1 MHGTYIIA
9 QNEDGFFMIDQ
20 HAAQERIKYEF
31 FRDKLS
37 EAENEERQ
45 LLLIPLQFHYS
56 TDEKTR
62 IEESRTYLKRWG
74 FT

>member
-31 FRDKLS
+31 FRDKLK
-37 EAENEERQ
+37 ETENEERQ
-45 LLLIPLQFHYS
+45 LSTYS
-56 TDEKTR
+56 TYYFIIQRMKKQK
-62 IEESRTYLKRWG
+62 LKKA
-74 FT
+74 